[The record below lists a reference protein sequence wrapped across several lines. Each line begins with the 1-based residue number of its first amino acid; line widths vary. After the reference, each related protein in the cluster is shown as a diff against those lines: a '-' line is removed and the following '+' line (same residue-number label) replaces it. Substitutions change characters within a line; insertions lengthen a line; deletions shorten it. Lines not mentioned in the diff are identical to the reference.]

1 MKFHFTIWKTH
12 VDEITLEVNM
22 SEENIYT
29 KALTKCKKKENE
41 NDKIVLLIQGTIL
54 GFALFWEIR
63 KLLKQDKKA
72 KKQK

>member
-1 MKFHFTIWKTH
+1 
-12 VDEITLEVNM
+12 M

-63 KLLKQDKKA
+63 KLLKQDKKV

>member
-1 MKFHFTIWKTH
+1 
-12 VDEITLEVNM
+12 M

-72 KKQK
+72 KKQKNKSREGFTNKI